1 MSSRLVA
8 GVVLFASLAA
18 ASAASA
24 APLPRLTN
32 RPTAT
37 PGEIVV
43 VLPDGESFASGAQ
56 GEALLPNARI
66 ASLLAHEGLEPVRV
80 LGRRGG
86 PASGGSAN
94 GGPASGAARA
104 SALGGRFALLRSHRP
119 DFDPVAVSEVL
130 RASGLFAAA
139 CPNFG
144 MRLFDTIPNDTYVP
158 DQWSIQDLGGSD
170 VRLPAAWDVTHGNAS
185 VVIAILD
192 TGVDT
197 GHPDLASQIW
207 LNTGETPGNFVDDD
221 FNGYADDMNG
231 WDFGDGDADPNPA
244 PMIDEIG
251 LDVGFHGTFCAGIAA
266 AATNNA
272 VGIAGAGWNCRI
284 MPIRVFDSNGVAT
297 NAGIADAMA
306 YAVENG
312 ARVISLSFGSPD
324 EPGLPEY
331 FQALVDVAHA
341 AGVVCVAAAGNDGV
355 DTPVTYPAA
364 CDHVISVGA
373 TNDVNER
380 AEFSNW
386 GEWVDVAAPGS
397 FMWSTICRNYEI
409 DELSQI
415 FYLYFFGWDGENPY
429 MYGDGTSFACPL
441 VAGVVGLLLSEMP
454 GLNADQVEQH
464 LKATGDV
471 VAYDHPIGKR
481 VNAFQAVNTAVT
493 AVEPVLAA
501 TSFALGV
508 PAPNP
513 AAGITRLSFT
523 LARPGDADLTVFDAS
538 GRRVR
543 SLAGGFLPAGT
554 HGASWDGRD
563 EAGESA
569 PAGLYF
575 ARLVQ
580 NGEARSM
587 RLVRMPR

>member
-1 MSSRLVA
+1 
-8 GVVLFASLAA
+8 
-18 ASAASA
+18 
-24 APLPRLTN
+24 
-32 RPTAT
+32 
-37 PGEIVV
+37 
-43 VLPDGESFASGAQ
+43 
-56 GEALLPNARI
+56 
-66 ASLLAHEGLEPVRV
+66 
-80 LGRRGG
+80 
-86 PASGGSAN
+86 
-94 GGPASGAARA
+94 
-104 SALGGRFALLRSHRP
+104 
-119 DFDPVAVSEVL
+119 
-130 RASGLFAAA
+130 
-139 CPNFG
+139 
-144 MRLFDTIPNDTYVP
+144 
-158 DQWSIQDLGGSD
+158 
-170 VRLPAAWDVTHGNAS
+170 
-185 VVIAILD
+185 
-192 TGVDT
+192 
-197 GHPDLASQIW
+197 
-207 LNTGETPGNFVDDD
+207 
-221 FNGYADDMNG
+221 
-231 WDFGDGDADPNPA
+231 
-244 PMIDEIG
+244 
-251 LDVGFHGTFCAGIAA
+251 
-266 AATNNA
+266 
-272 VGIAGAGWNCRI
+272 
-284 MPIRVFDSNGVAT
+284 VFDSNGVAT

-386 GEWVDVAAPGS
+386 GEWVDVAAPGA

-441 VAGVVGLLLSEMP
+441 VAGVVGLVLSEMP

-501 TSFALGV
+501 AGFGLGT
-508 PAPNP
+508 PTPNP

-523 LARPGDADLTVFDAS
+523 LAQPGDADLTVFDAS

-587 RLVRMPR
+587 RLVRLPR